1 MAKFPIT
8 IKELTDMMQV
18 QLKPQEQ
25 QDYLNKHGQFEGLAK
40 KLKTNLTT
48 GKKFRVRKGLTVPW
62 ITKLIFVHSNQI

>member
-18 QLKPQEQ
+18 QLKPSEQ
-25 QDYLNKHGQFEGLAK
+25 QDYLNKHGHFEGLAK

-48 GKKFRVRKGLTVPW
+48 GK
-62 ITKLIFVHSNQI
+62 